1 MSGGIENE
9 YNEICFCLAV
19 SCIVGY
25 VGSLVAGIIILEQD
39 MNRYDWAAWALG
51 LLVDSKVRE
60 AALEKMQELESAVF
74 SGADKR
80 EIVVNILLPG
90 VKQGGVFL
98 ARALIELWLGQIR
111 NAKR

>member
-1 MSGGIENE
+1 M
-9 YNEICFCLAV
+9 
-19 SCIVGY
+19 
-25 VGSLVAGIIILEQD
+25 
-39 MNRYDWAAWALG
+39 R
-51 LLVDSKVRE
+51 
-60 AALEKMQELESAVF
+60 ELESAVF

-90 VKQGGVFL
+90 VKQGGIFL